1 MWQEGL
7 VASLLRAG
15 VSLTLR
21 SGRVTAW
28 EERSEED
35 PKDGNKGSRW
45 LMGWGGDMLD
55 CLPRKAELSRLQAGA
70 DSVDL

>member
-1 MWQEGL
+1 M
-7 VASLLRAG
+7 A
-15 VSLTLR
+15 
-21 SGRVTAW
+21 AW

-45 LMGWGGDMLD
+45 LMGEDMGN
-55 CLPRKAELSRLQAGA
+55 CLPRKAELSCLQAGA